1 MDNKTSIEEETK
13 KLTFVVIF
21 LSIFI
26 IVLFGLAP
34 LI

>member
-1 MDNKTSIEEETK
+1 MNNKTSIEEETK
-13 KLTFVVIF
+13 KLTFVVIV

-34 LI
+34 SI